1 MSRDRIKEV
10 GPDRACAEW
19 LLRNGAFV
27 QWKGS
32 SGFVTDYNNLPLKD
46 NENSQFFIK
55 AVDATDSSIM
65 AMGFPHFSECS
76 CNLFLS

>member
-1 MSRDRIKEV
+1 MSRERIEEV

-32 SGFVTDYNNLPLKD
+32 TEYVTDYNNLPLEEKRD
-46 NENSQFFIK
+46 QFFIK

-65 AMGFPHFSECS
+65 GIGFPYFSEY
-76 CNLFLS
+76 L